1 MNPTLGVHLCWGTYG
16 FWLPNDPRGSGS
28 GYVWSDELYE
38 LGPAT
43 GLADRSRSV
52 ARRPHDRRALLEA
65 KKALSGRRWCSTA
78 SRRGPSAAG
87 SGDTPG
93 SMGW

>member
-28 GYVWSDELYE
+28 EYVWSDELYE
-38 LGPAT
+38 HGPAT

-52 ARRPHDRRALLEA
+52 ARRPHDRRARLEA
-65 KKALSGRRWCSTA
+65 QKSLKRPAVMFDGLQARAVGRGFGR
-78 SRRGPSAAG
+78 
-87 SGDTPG
+87 
-93 SMGW
+93 